1 MTTHRIAALAAAT
14 AVAAS
19 LLGLAVPR
27 ADAAPQRPSWT
38 SCPGKDLDPRQRCAT
53 VEVPLDHADPGGQR
67 ITLAVSRI
75 PAERP
80 ERRRGVLLMVPGGP
94 GGGAVDWPTKAAKQ
108 LPPEV
113 REMYD
118 LVGFDP
124 RGVGRSTPVDCGLAH
139 EDLSMTKLRPWPA
152 ADGSTTANA
161 DTARRVAETC
171 LRNGGP
177 VLRTLSTA
185 NEARDIDR
193 IREALGEHRLSL
205 WGISYGTY
213 AGAVYTTMFPNR
225 TDRVV
230 LDSNDDP
237 DPAKVGRGWL
247 AAFGPGTE
255 DRFPD
260 FARWAAAPDNPLR
273 LAERPEQVRPLFLE
287 LAARLDREPLPWPG
301 ANPEALDG
309 NALREALLNTLYD
322 DERFPSL
329 AQLMRA
335 GLERRTP
342 PAPQLPPD
350 RALQNT
356 VAVSVGVLCN
366 DVAWPRDPA
375 AIAGDVAESRAKHPL
390 TAGMPVNVMPCAFWP
405 APAEPPVRITPDGP
419 PNVLL
424 AQNLRDPAT
433 PYAGALKLRQA
444 FGHRA
449 RMVAVDSGGHDVYAA
464 NGNACGDRLVTAF
477 LTTGRRPAGDVLCP
491 SEETPARG

>member
-1 MTTHRIAALAAAT
+1 MRNRLATLATAT
-14 AVAAS
+14 AVTAA
-19 LLGLAVPR
+19 LLGLAAPG
-27 ADAAPQRPSWT
+27 ATAAARPAWGD
-38 SCPGKDLDPRQRCAT
+38 CPGQGLDPRQRCTT
-53 VEVPLDHADPGGQR
+53 VEVPLDHAVPDGPT

-80 ERRRGVLLMVPGGP
+80 ELRRGVLLMVPGGP
-94 GGGAVDWPTKAAKQ
+94 GGGAVDWPGKAAKQ
-108 LPPEV
+108 LPREV
-113 REMYD
+113 RERYD
-118 LVGFDP
+118 LIGFDP
-124 RGVGRSTPVDCGLAH
+124 RGVGRSTPVSCGLAH

-152 ADGSTTANA
+152 ADGSTTANTE
-161 DTARRVAETC
+161 TARRVAETC

-177 VLRTLSTA
+177 VLRSLSTA

-193 IREALGEHRLSL
+193 IRQALGERKLSL

-213 AGAVYTTMFPNR
+213 AGAVYSTMYPQR
-225 TDRVV
+225 TDRVL

-247 AAFGPGTE
+247 AAFGPGAE

-260 FARWAAAPDNPLR
+260 FARWAAAPDSPLR

-301 ANPEALDG
+301 ANPAVLDG
-309 NALREALLNTLYD
+309 NALREALLNALYD
-322 DERFPSL
+322 DERFPGL
-329 AQLMRA
+329 ARLIA
-335 GLERRTP
+335 DGLARRTP
-342 PAPQLPPD
+342 AAPQLPPD
-350 RALQNT
+350 AALQNT

-375 AIAGDVAESRAKHPL
+375 GYTRAVADSRAKHPL

-405 APAEPPVRITPDGP
+405 APAEPPVRITPAGP

-424 AQNLRDPAT
+424 VQNLRDPAT

-444 FGHRA
+444 FGQRA

-464 NGNACGDRLVTAF
+464 NGNACGDRLATDF
-477 LTTGRRPAGDVLCP
+477 LTTGRRPARDAFCP
-491 SEETPARG
+491 AEELSTHG